1 MGVEMHVLKSVI
13 AAVGAFAFMAV
24 SLTSTASAGDYKGD
38 FMIRAGVSVVM
49 PDTDAKVF
57 SNGGYL
63 GPAYDADVKNKWIPS
78 ATLTY
83 FFTDNLAAELFC
95 CFSKHDID
103 GKGALAGADLGDT
116 WIFPPIVTLQY
127 HFTGMGRL
135 KPYVGAGVQWIHFFS
150 EGRSPDLG
158 GKLDLDDAFGFVL
171 QAGIDIEIGGG
182 WYLNADVKKSFIDTD
197 ASWKGTPFAA
207 DVDLDPWI
215 ISANVGYRFNL
226 SDIFGRREASYEP
239 LK

>member
-1 MGVEMHVLKSVI
+1 MV
-13 AAVGAFAFMAV
+13 
-24 SLTSTASAGDYKGD
+24 
-38 FMIRAGVSVVM
+38 RAGVSVVM

-57 SNGGYL
+57 SNGDYL
-63 GPAYDADVKNKWIPS
+63 GGAYDADVNTKWIPS

-83 FFTDNLAAELFC
+83 FFSPNLAAELFC

-127 HFTGMGRL
+127 HFTGLGRF
-135 KPYVGAGVQWIHFFS
+135 KPYLGAGVQWIHFFS
-150 EGRSPDLG
+150 EGRSRDLG
-158 GKLDLDDAFGFVL
+158 GALEIDDAFGFAL
-171 QAGIDIEIGGG
+171 QAGIDVEIGGG
-182 WYLNADVKKSFIDTD
+182 WYLNADVKKSFIDAD
-197 ASWKGTPFAA
+197 AHWKGTGFRA

-215 ISANVGYRFNL
+215 VSANVGYRFNL
-226 SDIFGRREASYEP
+226 SDVFGRREAAYEP

>member
-1 MGVEMHVLKSVI
+1 MDVSKCAIV
-13 AAVGAFAFMAV
+13 AASSFALAV
-24 SLTSTASAGDYKGD
+24 FSFAGSAAAGDYNGD
-38 FMIRAGVSVVM
+38 FMVRAGVSVVV

-63 GPAYDADVKNKWIPS
+63 GGSFDADVSNQWIPS

-83 FFTDNLAAELFC
+83 FFTPNISAELFC

-127 HFTGMGRL
+127 HFTGMGRI

-158 GKLDLDDAFGFVL
+158 GRLEIDDAFGFAL
-171 QAGIDIEIGGG
+171 QAGIDIEIGSG
-182 WYLNADVKKSFIDTD
+182 WYLNADVKKSFIDAD
-197 ASWKGTPFAA
+197 ASWKGTGYSAN
-207 DVDLDPWI
+207 VDLDPWI

-226 SDIFGRREASYEP
+226 SDVFGRREAAYEP